1 MDMPTNR
8 LGKTVTHASSQ
19 NPRGGEM
26 TRRLLNSIAGAAAL
40 AGAVV
45 IAAGGASAQEAPKS
59 VKIGY
64 AISLSGPMSG
74 GAGLTTLPNYRL
86 WIDEVNKAGGL
97 MLKKYG
103 KKVPIEVVEL
113 DDNSKADDLM
123 RLTEKLMAVD
133 KVDLVLTPWSTGFN
147 FAVAP
152 IYAKYGYPQVMGTA
166 GSDKMEEMVTKFPTM
181 FFFLAKNA
189 DQSKALVDM
198 MAAAKKD
205 GKINDKVALL
215 VVQLP
220 FGQEYLASLKP
231 ALAAAGFK
239 IAYEAVYDAK
249 AADLS
254 TQIKA
259 AKAAGPDTMIA
270 LSYPG
275 DTIMIT
281 EQSLANDFKPK
292 IRFLGVGT
300 AFPIYKAKFGDKI
313 DGVFGLGG
321 WDPNGPGM
329 QDYFKRHTAFTGG
342 KEPDRWASAATYAGL
357 QALQQAIENV
367 GEIDRA
373 KIIQELKTGTFKTV
387 AGDLKLPGNRD
398 AQAWLIGQWQGG
410 EFYAI
415 APASRSGAKAPVIK

>member
-1 MDMPTNR
+1 
-8 LGKTVTHASSQ
+8 
-19 NPRGGEM
+19 M
-26 TRRLLNSIAGAAAL
+26 TRRLLNAIAGTAAL
-40 AGAVV
+40 AGAAVL
-45 IAAGGASAQEAPKS
+45 AAGAASAQEAPKS

-64 AISLSGPMSG
+64 AISLSGPMAP

-86 WIDEVNKAGGL
+86 WAKEVNDAGGL

-103 KKVPIEVVEL
+103 KKVPIEIVEL
-113 DDNSKADDLM
+113 DDNSKAEDLM

-152 IYAKYGYPQVMGTA
+152 IYAKYGYPQVTGTA
-166 GSDKMEEMVTKFPTM
+166 GSDKMEEMVSKFPTF

-189 DQSKALVDM
+189 DQSQALVDM
-198 MAAAKKD
+198 MAGAKKD
-205 GKINDKVALL
+205 GKINDKVALFI
-215 VVQLP
+215 VQAP
-220 FGQEYLASLKP
+220 FGQEYSASLKP
-231 ALAAAGFK
+231 ALAKAGFK
-239 IAYEAVYDAK
+239 TVYEAVYDAK
-249 AADLS
+249 ASDLS

-270 LSYPG
+270 LSYPP
-275 DTIMIT
+275 DTFMIT
-281 EQSLANDFKPK
+281 EQALANDFKPK

-300 AFPIYKAKFGDKI
+300 AFPPYKAKFGDKI
-313 DGVFGLGG
+313 EGVFGLGG

-342 KEPDRWASAATYAGL
+342 EEPDRWASAATYAGL
-357 QALQQAIENV
+357 QALQQAIEKV

-373 KIIQELKTGTFKTV
+373 KILAELKTGTFKTV

-410 EFYAI
+410 EFYAV
-415 APASRSGAKAPVIK
+415 APASRSGAKPPVIK

>member
-1 MDMPTNR
+1 M
-8 LGKTVTHASSQ
+8 
-19 NPRGGEM
+19 
-26 TRRLLNSIAGAAAL
+26 RRLFRAVIAGAAL
-40 AGAVV
+40 AGAGAFAGSVV
-45 IAAGGASAQEAPKS
+45 AQDAPKS

-64 AISLSGPMSG
+64 AISLSGPMSS

-86 WIDEVNKAGGL
+86 WVDDVNKAGGL

-113 DDNSKADDLM
+113 DDNSKTEDLM

-205 GKINDKVALL
+205 GRINDKVALFI
-215 VVQLP
+215 VQAP
-220 FGQEYLASLKP
+220 FGQEYIASLKP
-231 ALAAAGFK
+231 ALTSAGFN

-249 AADLS
+249 ASDLS

-270 LSYPG
+270 LSYPP
-275 DTIMIT
+275 DTFMIT

-300 AFPIYKAKFGDKI
+300 AFPPYKAKFGDKI
-313 DGVFGLGG
+313 DGNFSLGG

-329 QDYFKRHTAFTGG
+329 QDYFARHKALTSG
-342 KEPDRWASAATYAGL
+342 KEPDRWASSATYAGL
-357 QALQQAIENV
+357 QALQQAIETV

-373 KIIQELKTGTFKTV
+373 KIMQALKTGTFKTV

-398 AQAWLIGQWQGG
+398 EQAWLIGQWQGG
-410 EFYAI
+410 EYYAV
-415 APASRSGAKAPVIK
+415 APASRSGAKAPIIK

>member
-1 MDMPTNR
+1 MRRFLT
-8 LGKTVTHASSQ
+8 LAS
-19 NPRGGEM
+19 
-26 TRRLLNSIAGAAAL
+26 AAAAFAAV
-40 AGAVV
+40 AGLG
-45 IAAGGASAQEAPKS
+45 GGADAQQAPKS
-59 VKIGY
+59 IKVGY
-64 AISLSGPMSG
+64 AISLSGFQGP
-74 GAGLTTLPNYRL
+74 GAGLTTVPNYRL
-86 WIDEVNKAGGL
+86 WVDDVNKRGGL

-103 KKVPIEVVEL
+103 KRIPIELIEI
-113 DDNSKADDLM
+113 DDASKNEGM
-123 RLTEKLMAVD
+123 VRFVEKLMAVD
-133 KVDLVLTPWSTGFN
+133 KVDIVLTPWSTGSN
-147 FAVAP
+147 LMAAP
-152 IYAKYGYPQVMGTA
+152 TFAKYGYPQIMGTA
-166 GSDKMEEMVTKFPTM
+166 GSDKMEEMVQKFPTM

-205 GKINDKVALL
+205 GKINDKVALFI
-215 VVQLP
+215 VQAP
-220 FGQEYLASLKP
+220 FGQEYSASMKP

-239 IAYEAVYDAK
+239 IAYEAVYPFPPT
-249 AADLS
+249 DLS

-259 AKAAGPDTMIA
+259 AKAAGPDTLIA
-270 LSYPG
+270 LSYPP
-275 DTIMIT
+275 DTFMIT

-300 AFPIYKAKFGDKI
+300 AFPTYKAKFGDKI
-313 DGVFGLGG
+313 EGNFSLGG

-329 QDYFKRHTAFTGG
+329 QGYFARHKALTGG

-357 QALQQAIENV
+357 QALQQAIERV

-410 EFYAI
+410 EYYAV
-415 APASRSGAKAPVIK
+415 APASRSGAKAPIIK

>member
-1 MDMPTNR
+1 MM
-8 LGKTVTHASSQ
+8 
-19 NPRGGEM
+19 
-26 TRRLLNSIAGAAAL
+26 RRLLNVVCAAAAL
-40 AGAVV
+40 AGA
-45 IAAGGASAQEAPKS
+45 AAYAGGAAAQGAPKS

-64 AISLSGPMSG
+64 AISLSGFNAP

-86 WIDEVNKAGGL
+86 WVKEVNDAGGL

-103 KKVPIEVVEL
+103 KKVPIEVVEI
-113 DDNSKADDLM
+113 DDNSKNEDLP

-133 KVDLVLTPWSTGFN
+133 KVDLVLTPWSTGSN
-147 FAVAP
+147 FTVAP
-152 IYAKYGYPQVMGTA
+152 VYAKYGYPQIMGTA

-198 MAAAKKD
+198 MAKAKGE
-205 GKINDKVALL
+205 GKINDKVALFI
-215 VVQLP
+215 VQAP
-220 FGQEYLASLKP
+220 FGQEYSASMKP

-239 IAYEAVYDAK
+239 VAYEAVYDVK
-249 AADLS
+249 SSDLS

-259 AKAAGPDTMIA
+259 AKAADPDTLIA
-270 LSYPG
+270 LSYPP
-275 DTIMIT
+275 DTFMIT

-292 IRFLGVGT
+292 IRFLGVGA
-300 AFPIYKAKFGDKI
+300 AFPTYKAKFGDKI
-313 DGVFGLGG
+313 DGNFSLGG

-329 QDYFKRHTAFTGG
+329 QDYFARHKALTGG

-357 QALQQAIENV
+357 QALQQAIERV

-387 AGDLKLPGNRD
+387 AGELKLPGNRD

-410 EFYAI
+410 EYYAV
-415 APASRSGAKAPVIK
+415 APASRSGAKSPAIK

>member
-1 MDMPTNR
+1 M
-8 LGKTVTHASSQ
+8 Q
-19 NPRGGEM
+19 
-26 TRRLLNSIAGAAAL
+26 RLLTGVLAGAAL
-40 AGAVV
+40 AGAT
-45 IAAGGASAQEAPKS
+45 AFAGGAAAQDAPKS

-64 AISLSGPMSG
+64 AISLSGFNAP

-86 WIDEVNKAGGL
+86 WVKEVNDAGGL

-103 KKVPIEVVEL
+103 KKVPIEVIEI
-113 DDNSKADDLM
+113 DDNSKNEDLP

-133 KVDLVLTPWSTGFN
+133 KVDLVLTPWSTGSN
-147 FAVAP
+147 YTVAP
-152 IYAKYGYPQVMGTA
+152 VYAKYGYPQIMGTA
-166 GSDKMEEMVTKFPTM
+166 GSDKMEEMVAKFPTM

-198 MAAAKKD
+198 MAKAKGE
-205 GKINDKVALL
+205 GKINDKVALFI
-215 VVQLP
+215 VQAP
-220 FGQEYLASLKP
+220 FGQEYSASLKP

-239 IAYEAVYDAK
+239 TAYEAVYDAK
-249 AADLS
+249 ASDLS

-259 AKAAGPDTMIA
+259 AKAAGPDTVIA
-270 LSYPG
+270 LSYPP
-275 DTIMIT
+275 DTFMIT

-292 IRFLGVGT
+292 IRFVGVGG
-300 AFPIYKAKFGDKI
+300 AFPTYKAKFGDKI
-313 DGVFGLGG
+313 DGNFSLGG

-329 QDYFKRHTAFTGG
+329 QDYFKRHKDLTGG

-357 QALQQAIENV
+357 QALQQAIERV

-387 AGDLKLPGNRD
+387 AGDLKLGGNRD

-410 EFYAI
+410 EYYAV
-415 APASRSGAKAPVIK
+415 APSSRAGAKAPAIK

>member
-1 MDMPTNR
+1 M
-8 LGKTVTHASSQ
+8 
-19 NPRGGEM
+19 
-26 TRRLLNSIAGAAAL
+26 RRLLKGVLAGAAVAGAAAL
-40 AGAVV
+40 A
-45 IAAGGASAQEAPKS
+45 AGGAGAQTAPKS

-64 AISLSGPMSG
+64 AISLSGFNAP

-86 WIDEVNKAGGL
+86 WVKEVNDAGGL

-103 KKVPIEVVEL
+103 KKVPIEVVEI
-113 DDNSKADDLM
+113 DDNSKNEDLP

-133 KVDLVLTPWSTGFN
+133 KVDLVLTPWSTGSN
-147 FAVAP
+147 FTVAP
-152 IYAKYGYPQVMGTA
+152 VYAKYGYPQIMGTA
-166 GSDKMEEMVTKFPTM
+166 GSDKMEEMVQKFPTM

-198 MAAAKKD
+198 MAKAKSE
-205 GKINDKVALL
+205 GKINDKVALFI
-215 VVQLP
+215 VQAP
-220 FGQEYLASLKP
+220 FGQEYSASIKP

-239 IAYEAVYDAK
+239 TAYEAVYDVK
-249 AADLS
+249 ASDLS

-259 AKAAGPDTMIA
+259 AKAAGPDTLIA
-270 LSYPG
+270 LSYPP
-275 DTIMIT
+275 DTFMIT

-292 IRFLGVGT
+292 IRFLGVGA
-300 AFPIYKAKFGDKI
+300 AFPTYKAKFGDKI
-313 DGVFGLGG
+313 EGNFSLGG

-329 QDYFKRHTAFTGG
+329 KEYFERHKALTGG

-357 QALQQAIENV
+357 QALQQAIERV

-398 AQAWLIGQWQGG
+398 TQAWLIGQWQGG
-410 EFYAI
+410 EYYAV

>member
-1 MDMPTNR
+1 M
-8 LGKTVTHASSQ
+8 Q
-19 NPRGGEM
+19 
-26 TRRLLNSIAGAAAL
+26 RLLGRLLAGAVLAGAAAL
-40 AGAVV
+40 AEGAV
-45 IAAGGASAQEAPKS
+45 AQEAPKS

-64 AISLSGPMSG
+64 AISLSGPNAS

-86 WIDEVNKAGGL
+86 WVDDVNKAGGL

-113 DDNSKADDLM
+113 DDTSKPEDAV

-152 IYAKYGYPQVMGTA
+152 VYAKYGYPQVMGTA

-205 GKINDKVALL
+205 GKINDKVALFI
-215 VVQLP
+215 VQAP
-220 FGQEYLASLKP
+220 FGTEYIASLEP
-231 ALAAAGFK
+231 ALVAAGFK
-239 IAYEAVYDAK
+239 VAYRAVYDAK
-249 AADLS
+249 ASDLS

-259 AKAAGPDTMIA
+259 AKAEGPDTMIA
-270 LSYPG
+270 LSYPP
-275 DTIMIT
+275 DTFMIT

-300 AFPIYKAKFGDKI
+300 AFPPYKAKFGDKI
-313 DGVFGLGG
+313 DGNFSLGG

-329 QDYFKRHTAFTGG
+329 QDYFARHKALTGG
-342 KEPDRWASAATYAGL
+342 KEPDRWASSATYAGL
-357 QALQQAIENV
+357 QALQQAVETV

-373 KIIQELKTGTFKTV
+373 KIMQALKTGTFKTV

-398 AQAWLIGQWQGG
+398 EQAWLIGQWQGG
-410 EFYAI
+410 EFYAV
-415 APASRSGAKAPVIK
+415 APASRAGAKPPVIK